1 MAETNSPPQME
12 IKQITVETTIAA
24 NGDREMMFAVA
35 AGVTTRA
42 NISNVPTAGTAMV
55 ITPAIMAMK
64 QMFIRF
70 TGTPF
75 ACATC
80 SSSELNSSGR

>member
-1 MAETNSPPQME
+1 
-12 IKQITVETTIAA
+12 
-24 NGDREMMFAVA
+24 MMFAVA

-64 QMFIRF
+64 QMFMRF

-75 ACATC
+75 CLRHLFIKRAEQQRSIDNGQNGQQQHVGKPQIRRSA
-80 SSSELNSSGR
+80 RP